1 MTDVVKDEDLEK
13 AIMKDMNKYAD
24 ESKLAGFEKIKAIK
38 LTLD

>member
-1 MTDVVKDEDLEK
+1 MKGEDLEK
-13 AIMKDMNKYAD
+13 AVMKDMNKYAD